1 MYLLLWELHVWNAEK
16 NSDPVYSQALSLLK
30 YFQFFCTVSLPS
42 ALSLGSLVSLS
53 FYAWNFHFFFPF
65 CHYITELGKYRALLC
80 VQSACAGSVT
90 QIPSKD
96 NIIKFI
102 TALCDCTWHAAQ
114 AVEIWNLKDAEAK
127 PLKSAGLWGTGWQL
141 LPDISGSCNYHTVVG
156 NLHGTGRTGSREAL
170 LFSSKALLPPDIQVK
185 VGENWTVNRYCRQ

>member
-1 MYLLLWELHVWNAEK
+1 MKCWEKFRSCIFPGSVSTKIFSVFLYSIISKCPESRLSGFFILLCLEFL
-16 NSDPVYSQALSLLK
+16 
-30 YFQFFCTVSLPS
+30 
-42 ALSLGSLVSLS
+42 
-53 FYAWNFHFFFPF
+53 FFFPF

-127 PLKSAGLWGTGWQL
+127 LLKSAGLWGTGWQL

-170 LFSSKALLPPDIQVK
+170 LSSSNTLLPSDIQVK
-185 VGENWTVNRYCRQ
+185 VGENWTVNRYCKQ